1 MRGAMKTGLFAAAAV
16 VLSLSAPAQAG
27 SYGMRLGDGRT
38 VSVTVPEA
46 CRMSAARGGGGMSCS
61 YKAPDGDVRTI
72 VLSGETAPLRQLL
85 RAFSIDAAAFR
96 TAPEAYMGAMLQAME
111 RMATGGPPGAG
122 QRRLRADAE
131 IAPAA
136 PGTDVC
142 LRFDFDYSGPLGPLG
157 EVRSDNGGVR
167 CLSYDAGSGEVTY
180 VFLECMNLHGDL
192 ARRDPAH
199 DSETRRIAASL
210 RVRD

>member
-1 MRGAMKTGLFAAAAV
+1 MTGAARTGRLAAAV
-16 VLSLSAPAQAG
+16 LLALSAPAQAG
-27 SYGMRLGDGRT
+27 SFGMRLDDGRT

-46 CRMSAARGGGGMSCS
+46 CRMSADRAGSGMSCG
-61 YKAPDGDVRTI
+61 YKAPDGDFRNI
-72 VLSGETAPLRQLL
+72 ILSAETTPLRRFL
-85 RAFSIDAAAFR
+85 RAFSIDAAEFR
-96 TAPEAYMGAMLQAME
+96 TAPEAYMRATLRAME
-111 RMATGGPPGAG
+111 RMATGGPPGPG
-122 QRRLRADAE
+122 QRLLRADAE
-131 IAPAA
+131 IVPAA

-180 VFLECMNLHGDL
+180 VFLEYMNLHGDM

-199 DSETRRIAASL
+199 DREMRRIAASL
-210 RVRD
+210 RVLD